1 MEHLWICADDEDRP
15 KQLYTRLGFRP
26 VLIATTL
33 GLAVSMLACA
43 FLSAG
48 TPLASGAT
56 SGQRIKLNFAAG
68 GQGKDVYTNGGD
80 SGAGSDDD

>member
-1 MEHLWICADDEDRP
+1 VAKLRSETSAKPEFADFDD
-15 KQLYTRLGFRP
+15 
-26 VLIATTL
+26 ATSTPNN
-33 GLAVSMLACA
+33 GLSTAGVS
-43 FLSAG
+43 SAG